1 MGCAMCFPALASI
14 GATLG
19 LGFLTAWER
28 IFITTLLPFFAV
40 IALIANI
47 VSWRTHRQMY
57 RGLLGVFGP
66 LLVLAGVAIFQLRLG
81 QFAAYAQFVFYT
93 GLVLMMASS
102 VWNMVRPAKRHCA
115 VTKSAPRQNIK
126 T

>member
-14 GATLG
+14 GASLG

-57 RGLLGVFGP
+57 RGLLGVLGP
-66 LLVLAGVAIFQLRLG
+66 LLVLAGVATFQLRLG

-93 GLVLMMASS
+93 GLVLMMVSS
-102 VWNMVRPAKRHCA
+102 AWNMVRPAKRRCA
-115 VTKSAPRQNIK
+115 VTASVPSQNIK